1 VSGDAQVR
9 STARVAVAL
18 LCAGALVATIAVLGG
33 SDRDGS
39 KALFV
44 ATALAG
50 FSLTGAAG
58 LRLATRGPEVVTYVF
73 GYLTIALSAI
83 AFGEAV
89 AAFWS
94 ADWLYGNGGKTAA
107 QVAMATIGAANI
119 SLLLSTERVEDGIEV
134 HGARVGAVLSI
145 LLLTVLA
152 LIESSDPGSDIG
164 IKPMALCAILYV
176 LCAALIT
183 LLRRA
188 DFAQR

>member
-1 VSGDAQVR
+1 MSANV
-9 STARVAVAL
+9 ARVLVAL
-18 LCAGALVATIAVLGG
+18 LCAAALVATIAVLGG
-33 SDRDGS
+33 SDDDGG

-44 ATALAG
+44 ATALAV

-89 AAFWS
+89 SAFWS
-94 ADWLYGNGGKTAA
+94 ADWLYGNDGKTAA
-107 QVAMATIGAANI
+107 QLALATIGAANI

-134 HGARVGAVLSI
+134 HGARAGAVLSI
-145 LLLTVLA
+145 LVLTVLV
-152 LIESSDPGSDIG
+152 LIESSEPGSDIG
-164 IKPMALCAILYV
+164 VKPMALFAILYV

-188 DFAQR
+188 DFERR